1 LDTAAPK
8 TPIPAVPTLA
18 GHRAAL
24 RRLPVDAGDLAYLDV
39 GPADGQAVLLLH
51 GIPTS
56 SWLYRGIAARLAAA
70 GPRAIAPDLL
80 GFGAS
85 DKPAGREVYS
95 PRGQADR
102 LVALLDHLGLPQ
114 VTMVVHDA
122 GGPWGFELVDRH
134 AQRVAGLVV
143 LNTTAYTEGFTPPRD
158 VRALAGPLGP
168 AMLRLMRSPLGRRMV
183 HRMIA
188 GLTVRGA
195 TLDRAAT
202 EPHWQALR
210 EGGTA
215 ALRAFAQDLPM
226 LMEQFPRYAA
236 ALRAAQLPATV
247 IWGTGDPVLRA
258 ERLVPRFTQDLR
270 LDPADVHLL
279 DRASH
284 FLQEDRP
291 DDVADLIVRFVADQ
305 RPHPTRH

>member
-1 LDTAAPK
+1 MPRTSIPVAA
-8 TPIPAVPTLA
+8 TSA

-24 RRLPVDAGDLAYLDV
+24 QRLTVDAGDLAYLDV

-70 GPRAIAPDLL
+70 GLRAIAPDML

-85 DKPAGREVYS
+85 DKPSGREVYS
-95 PRGQADR
+95 PRSQAER

-114 VTMVVHDA
+114 VTLVVHDA
-122 GGPWGFELVDRH
+122 GGPWGFELVDRY
-134 AQRVAGLVV
+134 APRVAGLVV
-143 LNTTAYTEGFTPPRD
+143 LNTTAYTDGFTPPRD
-158 VRALAGPLGP
+158 VRALGGPLGP
-168 AMLRLMRSPLGRRMV
+168 AMLRLMRSPLGKGMV
-183 HRMIA
+183 HRMLA
-188 GLTVRGA
+188 GLTYRGK

-226 LMEQFPRYAA
+226 FMDQFPRYAA
-236 ALRAAQLPATV
+236 ALRTARIPATL
-247 IWGTGDPVLRA
+247 IWGTRDPVLRA
-258 ERLVPRFTQDLR
+258 ENLVPKFTQDLR
-270 LDPADVHLL
+270 LSPADVHLL
-279 DRASH
+279 DQASH
-284 FLQEDRP
+284 FLHEDRP
-291 DDVADLIVRFVADQ
+291 DDIADLITRFVLDQ
-305 RPHPTRH
+305 NPAGRPRD